1 MPRFIR
7 YLLPL
12 ALFLAL
18 AGLLYKGLSIDPK
31 LVPSPL
37 VGKPAPDFSL
47 PRLDEPEAKLSR
59 QDLMQEVS
67 LLNVWATWCVAC
79 RQEHPVLM
87 QLAKNGIPI
96 YGLDYK
102 DTRDDASRWLTRFGN
117 PYLANGFDEDG
128 RVGINWGVYGT
139 PETFVIDKQG
149 IIRHKHIGPLT
160 TDVVKREILPLIKQL
175 REENG

>member
-7 YLLPL
+7 FLFPL
-12 ALFLAL
+12 AIFLAL

-37 VGKPAPDFSL
+37 VGKPAPEFAL
-47 PRLDEPEAKLSR
+47 PRLAEPATKLSR
-59 QDLMQEVS
+59 KDLMQEVS
-67 LLNVWATWCVAC
+67 LLNVWATWCVSC

-87 QLAKNGIPI
+87 QLAKSGIPI

-102 DTRDDASRWLTRFGN
+102 DTRDDANRWLTRFGN

-139 PETFVIDKQG
+139 PETFIIDKQG